1 MRARLLF
8 FIIAAA
14 IATLPLTGCGG
25 GGGGGAPTVTAN
37 AFSQAD
43 LAGTWNIIIFSSGPE
58 VAAPPTQPGW
68 ARGAVTVDASGH
80 LTFTSLTANDPF
92 GGIPVPLL
100 PAPGAVVW
108 AMDANGTGVVT
119 SGGVSGGLLG
129 MGMQGFMATNKQVI
143 VGTVTVATNSRAMVI
158 AVKQVTGANF
168 TTADVTGPVTGPLPF
183 TSHLLRSGA
192 STDWDYFTGTI
203 DSSSQ
208 VTFTSYITTTGPV
221 VPLPV
226 TNVGTITIDSTGLV
240 HLLSE
245 PTFEGVMTPDKK
257 VIFATFTDTDTTTG
271 ANIYHLDVIML
282 GGQTFTMSDLAGT
295 WRYQTLA
302 SSSLTP
308 LWEFGTFSIAG
319 TGIGTQLSLTDSNGN
334 TTVPPSFAFTINAA
348 GNINSADPSL
358 FGTMAFNKQMIVST
372 NTRSAGVFGLS
383 IALKK

>member
-25 GGGGGAPTVTAN
+25 GGGGPTVTVN
-37 AFSQAD
+37 SFSQAD
-43 LAGTWNIIIFSSGPE
+43 LAGTWNIIIFASGPE
-58 VAAPPTQPGW
+58 VSAVPQTQPGW
-68 ARGAVTVDASGH
+68 TRGAVTVDTSGL
-80 LTFTSLTANDPF
+80 LTFTALTANAPF
-92 GGIPVPLL
+92 GSIPL
-100 PAPGAVVW
+100 PAPGAAIW
-108 AMDANGTGVVT
+108 TMDANGNGVVT
-119 SGGVSGGLLG
+119 SGGAGGGLL
-129 MGMQGFMATNKQVI
+129 GMQGFMAANKQVI
-143 VGTVTVATNSRAMVI
+143 VGTLSVTANSRAMVI
-158 AVKQVTGANF
+158 AVKQATGVTF
-168 TTADVTGPVTGPLPF
+168 SSTDVTGPMSF

-192 STDWDYFTGTI
+192 STDWDFFTGTI

-208 VTFTSYITTTGPV
+208 VTFTSYITITGPV

-226 TNVGTITIDSTGLV
+226 TNVGTITNNSTGLV

-282 GGQTFTMSDLAGT
+282 GGQTFAMSDLAGF

-302 SSSLTP
+302 SSLTP
-308 LWEFGTFSIAG
+308 LWEFGIFSIAG

-334 TTVPPSFAFTINAA
+334 TTVPPSFAFTINAS
-348 GNINSADPSL
+348 GNVANPADPSL